1 MSDRRRCFI
10 LEQDQLKEKLTE
22 EIRRFA
28 RPPEELSPGDPYFTQ
43 LQGMLAVKSELENLP
58 LCDVQR
64 DMLLRMENVLEQAW
78 TFRTIPVP
86 ERCMDPENVSEVVY
100 YFLQD
105 KGAKYRG
112 DLLYDRAKAEFDARM
127 DEIASLPP
135 KEILDH
141 AYEKVI
147 KEEFLCLL
155 EDDLDEWT
163 TDTLLT
169 YPHPLAALYT
179 EWMDNEYSFLD
190 NIRNA
195 LDEAVDKQA
204 ADLRRYAFHV
214 NGEPPAE
221 MKDFYD
227 LHGEELSDPD
237 LEPVEEIER

>member
-1 MSDRRRCFI
+1 M
-10 LEQDQLKEKLTE
+10 
-22 EIRRFA
+22 
-28 RPPEELSPGDPYFTQ
+28 PPEELSPGDPYFEK
-43 LQGMLAVKSELENLP
+43 LQEMLSIKNELENIP

-64 DMLLRMENVLEQAW
+64 DMLLAMENVLEQACA
-78 TFRTIPVP
+78 FRSTPVP
-86 ERCMDPENVSEVVY
+86 GRCMNPKNISEVVY

-105 KGAKYRG
+105 KGAEYRG

-127 DEIASLPP
+127 EEIAALPP

-147 KEEFLCLL
+147 KEEFLCQL
-155 EDDLDEWT
+155 EDGLDEWD

-169 YPHPLAALYT
+169 YLQPLAALYT

-190 NIRNA
+190 SIRDTLEDA
-195 LDEAVDKQA
+195 IKRQSAE
-204 ADLRRYAFHV
+204 LRRCAFHV

-221 MKDFYD
+221 MKDFYE

-237 LEPVEEIER
+237 LEPAGEMER